1 MKKLVELNPA
11 YLISNNGLDARL
23 KKLFDNPTDYL
34 AHEYFNS
41 HWECIPF
48 NEMAK
53 QMEELKLTWATSVNL
68 PEQVPSLGLTP
79 DQLNYFNGITD
90 RVLAQTIY
98 DIFINQQFRR
108 DIFIKGPQRLSVARR
123 ASKLRNYSFLLVK
136 HKKDIA
142 LSLTTAN
149 GQAHLNPEIYQPIID
164 LLSDN
169 SNRPLHFSKIRE
181 AISVSVA
188 NDNQLFQAL
197 GVLTGF
203 GYISMAQ
210 SQQKVDAVLS
220 STVKLNRQ
228 FCELSKQNGNYQYLA
243 SPVAGTGIIVGR
255 MDQLF
260 CLALIEGAKQTKEI
274 ATFVWR
280 ILDQNDEKLLEGDKP
295 LNSPEENI
303 EKITSMYTE
312 FDVERRDFINAM
324 RFFDKKL

>member
-1 MKKLVELNPA
+1 MTQIVERATTEAEGINSRISTAIETVKKLVELNPA

-23 KKLFDNPTDYL
+23 KKLFDNPTDYSSRIFQL
-34 AHEYFNS
+34 TLGM
-41 HWECIPF
+41 IPF

-79 DQLNYFNGITD
+79 DLVNYFNGITD

-181 AISVSVA
+181 AICFCGKH
-188 NDNQLFQAL
+188 NQLFQAL

-203 GYISMAQ
+203 GYISPAQ
-210 SQQKVDAVLS
+210 SQQKLMPYY
-220 STVKLNRQ
+220 RQ
-228 FCELSKQNGNYQYLA
+228 Q
-243 SPVAGTGIIVGR
+243 
-255 MDQLF
+255 
-260 CLALIEGAKQTKEI
+260 
-274 ATFVWR
+274 
-280 ILDQNDEKLLEGDKP
+280 
-295 LNSPEENI
+295 
-303 EKITSMYTE
+303 
-312 FDVERRDFINAM
+312 
-324 RFFDKKL
+324 